1 MEQVRLFILL
11 DDLYHQ
17 GSIFAVL
24 ARDMRAVAEPILV
37 HILFVVFLQRPNFL
51 NELFLLDNLQF
62 KILRIV
68 VSNILQIDI
77 V

>member
-1 MEQVRLFILL
+1 
-11 DDLYHQ
+11 
-17 GSIFAVL
+17 
-24 ARDMRAVAEPILV
+24 MRAVAEPILV